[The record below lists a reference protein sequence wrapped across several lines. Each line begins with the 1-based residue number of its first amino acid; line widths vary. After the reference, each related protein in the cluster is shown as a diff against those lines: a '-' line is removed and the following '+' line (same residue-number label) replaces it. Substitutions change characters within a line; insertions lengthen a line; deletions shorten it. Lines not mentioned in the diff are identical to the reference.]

1 VREPTEQGRRGGRR
15 PFAARSAAPLI
26 VFLGALLLVAAT
38 IPHYGLT
45 WDEPWYF
52 HAADLKVKWLL
63 GLGRELLGGRVGE
76 HLRDDVIAEAWH
88 WDPSHVPHPPFSRVL
103 SGLSRALFGST
114 VDAFTAYR
122 LPSALFLALV
132 ATGMYVWLAAVFDR
146 ATAAFSAAAVLLMP
160 NLFGQAHFAMTDMPL
175 AALWF
180 LVTLAFWQGLSSPG
194 WSVACGVLWGLA
206 LATKFPAFAIPVPLI
221 LWAHLFRRGSYANN
235 VFAMTFLGPLTMVA
249 SNPYLWHHGPARA
262 AQFVYDSV
270 SRTARPGTDFPVF
283 FLNQYHVSATLPWYY
298 APAMTAFTVPETLL
312 ALSALG
318 AASALWPAA
327 AGARREI
334 VALFALS
341 AACVLGMGLL
351 PGAALHDV
359 NRLMLPVLPFL
370 AGLAGAGFFAL
381 TRGLAVWGQRA
392 GWGERIAGLRPK
404 VIGAA
409 LLATLVPPAI
419 DLVVHHPYELSYYN
433 RLVGGVRGAYD
444 RGLEV
449 TYLMEVFNPRFLG
462 FLNAELGPASA
473 LNASFSNFMFVY
485 YQRHGRLR
493 SDVRITD
500 GVDFDHYLLLNRPS
514 AFREDRVFL
523 QTRPV
528 LRDAWCLRGAPL
540 VLIYA
545 PRAAGTEAAGAACD
559 GVHQGRGRKV
569 R

>member
-1 VREPTEQGRRGGRR
+1 
-15 PFAARSAAPLI
+15 
-26 VFLGALLLVAAT
+26 
-38 IPHYGLT
+38 
-45 WDEPWYF
+45 
-52 HAADLKVKWLL
+52 
-63 GLGRELLGGRVGE
+63 
-76 HLRDDVIAEAWH
+76 
-88 WDPSHVPHPPFSRVL
+88 
-103 SGLSRALFGST
+103 
-114 VDAFTAYR
+114 
-122 LPSALFLALV
+122 
-132 ATGMYVWLAAVFDR
+132 
-146 ATAAFSAAAVLLMP
+146 
-160 NLFGQAHFAMTDMPL
+160 
-175 AALWF
+175 
-180 LVTLAFWQGLSSPG
+180 
-194 WSVACGVLWGLA
+194 
-206 LATKFPAFAIPVPLI
+206 
-221 LWAHLFRRGSYANN
+221 
-235 VFAMTFLGPLTMVA
+235 
-249 SNPYLWHHGPARA
+249 
-262 AQFVYDSV
+262 
-270 SRTARPGTDFPVF
+270 
-283 FLNQYHVSATLPWYY
+283 
-298 APAMTAFTVPETLL
+298 
-312 ALSALG
+312 
-318 AASALWPAA
+318 
-327 AGARREI
+327 
-334 VALFALS
+334 
-341 AACVLGMGLL
+341 MGLL

-419 DLVVHHPYELSYYN
+419 DLVVHHPYE
-433 RLVGGVRGAYD
+433 
-444 RGLEV
+444 
-449 TYLMEVFNPRFLG
+449 
-462 FLNAELGPASA
+462 
-473 LNASFSNFMFVY
+473 FMFVY